1 MTLEFDI
8 TIVDNNIYIDNKYS
22 SIKIEFTEILSCV
35 NIIEETLSIYY
46 IDNDSNKINIIATES
61 IDPILSL
68 YSIDPCCRFSVYED
82 ILYLI
87 LLYYSEYEGCW
98 LWDNGDV
105 LLWDSGEPINT

>member
-8 TIVDNNIYIDNKYS
+8 IIVDNNIYTDNKHS
-22 SIKIEFTEILSCV
+22 SINIEFTEISSCI

-68 YSIDPCCRFSVYED
+68 YSVDPYCRLSVYED

-87 LLYYSEYEGCW
+87 LLYYSDDEGCW

-105 LLWDSGEPINT
+105 LLWDSGEPINI